1 LVGKDTTKKKESQ
14 EGLKN
19 RGFQF
24 WAKRGIFDERNTRN
38 GASKASG
45 WCPKPEAFFFYIG
58 VALLQGGNERENRA
72 GMAMKLREDI
82 RNIAIIA
89 HVDHGKTT
97 LVDHMFRQTGTFR
110 ANQDVGTRVMD
121 SNELERERGITI
133 LAKNT
138 AVFYKSDGGSTVKI
152 NIVDTPGH
160 SDFAGEVERTLKMV
174 DGVLLLVD
182 AAEGPLPGTK
192 FVLKKSLE
200 LSLQPIVVIN
210 KIDRKDA
217 RPHEVLDEVF
227 ELFLSLGAKDHQL
240 DFPSVYAIAKQGIAK
255 RELDDPSTSLN
266 PLFESIVQKVPPP
279 PGDVEL
285 PFQMLVT
292 TIDYNDYLGRLGIG
306 RVTRGTIRM
315 GAPMK
320 IIHRDGSVEDARVTK
335 IYVFEGLKRV
345 EVQEASAGD
354 IIALAGMEDV
364 DIGETI
370 AEASDPTPLP
380 FVSIEEPT
388 LSMNFVVNNSPFA
401 GQEGKYVTTRHLGE
415 RLAREIRS
423 NVSLRVELTDSP
435 DVFKVSGRGELHLAI
450 LIETMRR
457 EGYEFQVS
465 RPEVIYKRIDDVLCE
480 PMEHV
485 IIDVPDE
492 HVGVVIENLG
502 KRKGEMKNMIQVQG
516 NTRLEFIVPAR
527 GLLGFR
533 SEFMTQTKG
542 TGILHH
548 NFHGYEPYKGDLMHR
563 TRGALVVLE
572 DGMAVPYA
580 MWKLQERSTF
590 FVEPGVRVY
599 RGMIV
604 GENSREYDMV
614 INVCKTKHLTNMRAS
629 GSDEAVRLE
638 PPHILTL
645 EQAIEWIG
653 DDEYVEVTP
662 LSIRL
667 RKRYLDHNERN
678 RMSKKKAEIADI

>member
-1 LVGKDTTKKKESQ
+1 
-14 EGLKN
+14 
-19 RGFQF
+19 
-24 WAKRGIFDERNTRN
+24 
-38 GASKASG
+38 
-45 WCPKPEAFFFYIG
+45 
-58 VALLQGGNERENRA
+58 
-72 GMAMKLREDI
+72 MKQRDDI

-97 LVDHMFRQTGTFR
+97 LVDHMLRQTGTFR
-110 ANQDVGTRVMD
+110 ANQELVTRVMD

-138 AVFYKSDGGSTVKI
+138 SVFYKSKAHPKGVKI

-200 LSLQPIVVIN
+200 LNLQPIVVIN

-217 RPHEVLDEVF
+217 RAHEVLDEVF
-227 ELFLSLGAKDHQL
+227 ELFLSLGAHDHQL
-240 DFPSVYAIAKQGIAK
+240 DFPTIYSIAKQGIAR
-255 RELDDPSTSLN
+255 RELEQESANLE
-266 PLFESIVQKVPPP
+266 PLFEAIINKVPAP
-279 PGDVEL
+279 PGEADE
-285 PFQMLVT
+285 PFKMLVT

-306 RVTRGTIRM
+306 RISRGTIKL

-320 IIHRDGSVEDARVTK
+320 VVHYTGTVEDARVTK
-335 IYVFEGLKRV
+335 IYTFDGLKRI
-345 EVQEASAGD
+345 EVTEASAGD

-370 AEASDPTPLP
+370 ADASDPTPLP

-388 LSMNFVVNNSPFA
+388 LSMNFIVNNSPFA

-415 RLAREIRS
+415 RLTRELRS

-435 DVFKVSGRGELHLAI
+435 DVFKVSGRGELHLGI

-465 RPEVIYKRIDDVLCE
+465 RPEVIYKRIADVLSE

-492 HVGVVIENLG
+492 FVGTVIENLG
-502 KRKGEMKNMIQVQG
+502 QRRGEMKHMVQVQG

-527 GLLGFR
+527 GLIGFR

-548 NFHGYEPYKGDLMHR
+548 NFHGYEPAKGEIATR
-563 TRGALVVLE
+563 TRGALIVLE
-572 DGMAVPYA
+572 EGIAVPYA
-580 MWKLQERSTF
+580 MFKLQERSTF
-590 FVEPGVRVY
+590 FIVPGIRVY
-599 RGMIV
+599 TGMVV
-604 GENSREYDMV
+604 GENSREHDMV

-629 GSDEAVRLE
+629 GADEAIRLE
-638 PPHILTL
+638 TPRIMSL

-662 LSIRL
+662 QSIRL

-678 RMSKKKAEIADI
+678 RMSKKKVEMAEV

>member
-1 LVGKDTTKKKESQ
+1 M
-14 EGLKN
+14 
-19 RGFQF
+19 
-24 WAKRGIFDERNTRN
+24 KRRD
-38 GASKASG
+38 
-45 WCPKPEAFFFYIG
+45 
-58 VALLQGGNERENRA
+58 
-72 GMAMKLREDI
+72 DI

-97 LVDHMFRQTGTFR
+97 LVDYMLRQTGTFR
-110 ANQDVGTRVMD
+110 ANQEMVTRVMD
-121 SNELERERGITI
+121 SNDLERERGITI

-138 AVFYKSDGGSTVKI
+138 AVFYKSGSTTIKI

-160 SDFAGEVERTLKMV
+160 ADFAGEVERTLKMV

-200 LSLQPIVVIN
+200 LNLQPIVVIN

-227 ELFLSLGAKDHQL
+227 ELFLSLGANDQQL
-240 DFPSVYAIAKQGIAK
+240 DFPTIYCIAKQGIAK
-255 RELDDPSTSLN
+255 TELEDQGENLQ
-266 PLFESIVQKVPPP
+266 PLFDAIISKVPPP
-279 PGDVEL
+279 PGEKDL

-306 RVTRGTIRM
+306 RINRGTIKL
-315 GAPMK
+315 GSPMK
-320 IIHRDGSVEDARVTK
+320 IVHRDGKVEDAKVSKVYT
-335 IYVFEGLKRV
+335 FEGLKRM
-345 EVQEASAGD
+345 EVTEASAGD

-364 DIGETI
+364 EIGETI
-370 AEASDPTPLP
+370 ADAADPTPLP

-388 LSMNFVVNNSPFA
+388 LSMNFIVNNSPFA
-401 GQEGKYVTTRHLGE
+401 GQEGKYVTTRNLGE
-415 RLAREIRS
+415 RLAKELRS
-423 NVSLRVELTDSP
+423 NVALRVELTDSP

-465 RPEVIYKRIDDVLCE
+465 RPEVIYKRIDDVHCE

-492 HVGVVIENLG
+492 FVGATIENLG
-502 KRKGEMKNMIQVQG
+502 QRKGEMKNMVQVQG

-527 GLLGFR
+527 GLIGFR

-548 NFHGYEPYKGDLMHR
+548 NFHGYEPFKGELAHR
-563 TRGALVVLE
+563 TKGALIVLE
-572 DGMAVPYA
+572 EGMAVAYG
-580 MWKLQERSTF
+580 MWKLRERSTF
-590 FVEPGVRVY
+590 FIEPGTRVY
-599 RGMIV
+599 AGMVV
-604 GENSREYDMV
+604 GENAREHDMV
-614 INVCKTKHLTNMRAS
+614 VNVCKTKQLTNMRAS

-662 LSIRL
+662 QSIRL
-667 RKRYLDHNERN
+667 RKKHLEHNARN
-678 RMSKKKAEIADI
+678 RMSKKKAVMEEA

>member
-1 LVGKDTTKKKESQ
+1 
-14 EGLKN
+14 
-19 RGFQF
+19 
-24 WAKRGIFDERNTRN
+24 
-38 GASKASG
+38 
-45 WCPKPEAFFFYIG
+45 
-58 VALLQGGNERENRA
+58 
-72 GMAMKLREDI
+72 MKLREDI

-110 ANQDVGTRVMD
+110 ANQDVMTRVMD
-121 SNELERERGITI
+121 SNDLERERGITI

-138 AVFYKSDGGSTVKI
+138 AVFFTPKNGTTVKI

-182 AAEGPLPGTK
+182 AAEGPLPGTR

-200 LSLQPIVVIN
+200 LNLQPIVVIN

-227 ELFLSLGAKDHQL
+227 ELFLSLGAHDHQL
-240 DFPSVYAIAKQGIAK
+240 DFPTIYAIAKQGISK
-255 RELDDPSTSLN
+255 RELDDPSTTLE
-266 PLFESIVQKVPPP
+266 PLFEAILQKVPPP
-279 PGDVEL
+279 PGEVDQ
-285 PFQMLVT
+285 PFQMLIT

-306 RVTRGTIRM
+306 RISRGTIEL
-315 GAPMK
+315 GSPMK
-320 IIHRDGSVEDARVTK
+320 VIHRDGSVEDARVTR

-345 EVQEASAGD
+345 EVQTASAGD
-354 IIALAGMEDV
+354 IVALAGMEDV
-364 DIGETI
+364 DIGETV
-370 AEASDPTPLP
+370 ADASDPTALP

-401 GQEGKYVTTRHLGE
+401 GLEGKYVTTRHLGE
-415 RLAREIRS
+415 RLAKEIRS

-465 RPEVIYKRIDDVLCE
+465 RPEVIYKSIADVLCE

-492 HVGVVIENLG
+492 FVGVVIENIG
-502 KRKGEMKNMIQVQG
+502 QRKGEMRNMIQVQG

-548 NFHGYEPYKGDLMHR
+548 NFHGYEPHKGDFAHR
-563 TRGALVVLE
+563 NRGALIALE
-572 DGMAVPYA
+572 DGTSVAYGMFKV
-580 MWKLQERSTF
+580 QERSTF
-590 FVEPGVRVY
+590 FIEPGIRVY
-599 RGMIV
+599 KGMVV
-604 GENSREYDMV
+604 GENAREHDMV

-629 GSDEAVRLE
+629 GSDEAIRLE
-638 PPHILTL
+638 PPHIMSL
-645 EQAIEWIG
+645 EQAIEWISE
-653 DDEYVEVTP
+653 DEYVEVTP
-662 LSIRL
+662 QSIRL
-667 RKRYLDHNERN
+667 RKKYLDHNERN
-678 RMSKKKAEIADI
+678 RMSKKKAEVVE

>member
-1 LVGKDTTKKKESQ
+1 MQ
-14 EGLKN
+14 EAKN
-19 RGFQF
+19 
-24 WAKRGIFDERNTRN
+24 
-38 GASKASG
+38 
-45 WCPKPEAFFFYIG
+45 
-58 VALLQGGNERENRA
+58 
-72 GMAMKLREDI
+72 I

-97 LVDHMFRQTGTFR
+97 LVDYMLRQTGTFR
-110 ANQDVGTRVMD
+110 VNQEVGTRVMD

-138 AVFYKSDGGSTVKI
+138 AVMYKSKKNGITYKI

-160 SDFAGEVERTLKMV
+160 TDFSGEVERTLKMV

-192 FVLKKSLE
+192 FVLKKSLD
-200 LSLQPIVVIN
+200 LDLRPIVVIN

-217 RPHEVLDEVF
+217 RPHQVLDEGF
-227 ELFLSLGAKDHQL
+227 ELFLSLGAHDQQL
-240 DFPSVYAIAKQGIAK
+240 DFPALYCIAKQGIAK
-255 RELDDPSTSLN
+255 KELEENSADLE
-266 PLFESIVQKVPPP
+266 PLFEAIVHRVPEPA
-279 PGDVEL
+279 GDAEG

-306 RVTRGTIRM
+306 RVSRGMIRL
-315 GAPMK
+315 GSPMK
-320 IIHRDGSVEDARVTK
+320 VIHRDASIEDARVTK
-335 IYVFEGLKRV
+335 IYTFHGLKRLEV
-345 EVQEASAGD
+345 EEAGTGD
-354 IIALAGMEDV
+354 IIAVAGMEDV

-370 AEASDPTPLP
+370 ADASDPTPLK

-388 LSMNFVVNNSPFA
+388 LSMNFIVNNSPFA
-401 GQEGKYVTTRHLGE
+401 GREGKYVTTRHLGD
-415 RLAREIRS
+415 RLARELRS

-435 DVFKVSGRGELHLAI
+435 DVFRVSGRGELHLGI

-465 RPEVIYKRIDDVLCE
+465 RPEVILKRVDDVVCE

-492 HVGVVIENLG
+492 FIGIVIENLG
-502 KRKGEMKNMIQVQG
+502 QRKGEMRHMVQDQG
-516 NTRLEFIVPAR
+516 NTRLEFLVPAR
-527 GLLGFR
+527 GLIGFR
-533 SEFMTQTKG
+533 SEFLTQTKG
-542 TGILHH
+542 TGVFHH
-548 NFHGYEPYKGDLMHR
+548 NFHGYEPFKGEFNHR
-563 TRGALVVLE
+563 TRGALIALE
-572 DGMAVPYA
+572 AGEAVAYG

-590 FVEPGVRVY
+590 FIEPGTKVY
-599 RGMIV
+599 AGMIV

-614 INVCKTKHLTNMRAS
+614 VNVCRTKQLTNMRAS

-638 PPHILTL
+638 PPKIHTL

-653 DDEYVEVTP
+653 EDEYVEVTP
-662 LSIRL
+662 KSIRL
-667 RKRYLDHNERN
+667 RKKYLDHNERN
-678 RMSKKKAEIADI
+678 RVSKKKAEEVEEQP